1 MKRKCCTSITIII
14 LLFCL
19 HNSLKAQQDSII
31 NRYRE
36 YLFRNEQGGRV
47 DQWLTT
53 LNEKH
58 QWADVDY
65 NDIEPAK
72 WKVSNHLSHVRA
84 LAMAWA
90 NPRSTYYH
98 SEAVWKTLSPALDL
112 WLEKRYKSSNW
123 WHNQIG
129 VPQIMR
135 DIIILTRNKMSP
147 DQLKQSLEVL
157 NQHKVAGTGGNLVWS
172 ADLGI
177 HYTALT
183 NDTALLRKYSDLLIK
198 EVKVSTDEGVQ
209 PDYSFH
215 QHGLRLEIYQYG
227 KAFLTNGV
235 RLAWQLRGTPW
246 AFPKE
251 KTDIL
256 ADFVTKGWQWM
267 ARGINTVP
275 GTIDRAV
282 SRPGELQGADLRE
295 MIPFLCELSP
305 KNATALKE
313 IAQRQNGTGSLTGFK
328 YFPYSDFAAY
338 HRKDFSF
345 FLKTI
350 STRTLASESINHEN
364 LKGRLLDNGDGYL
377 IRNGQEYYNLMPAWD
392 WELLPGITNFE
403 GNSKIE
409 KQKFSGSVS
418 DNVSGLTAM
427 DYSVVDAENNK
438 SLTAHKIWVCKDDLV
453 VCLIS
458 DIRGQ
463 NIQGNVFTALDQ
475 CLWQGD
481 VTVNESGN
489 VLKEGNHQLKNV
501 KWIHHNGFGYI
512 PIKPSDI
519 NLCINTITG
528 NWNAI
533 NTSQSKAPVTE
544 KVFKPVLIH
553 HLNDSGA
560 APSGYV
566 LVECK
571 TPEQVSKIESNPSWK
586 VLCNDK
592 NCQAVSFKDNTIA
605 IAFFSAGLL
614 KVRNS
619 ELTTDEAC
627 LILVSG
633 GKMYV
638 SDPNHIGGMIKIGWK
653 GKELSFDAPVNGTTS
668 KGMVFNAEGMK

>member
-1 MKRKCCTSITIII
+1 MKRKSYHIITIII

-19 HNSLKAQQDSII
+19 QNSAQAQQDSII

-47 DQWLTT
+47 DQLINS

-58 QWADVDY
+58 QWPDVDY
-65 NDIEPAK
+65 NDTEPAK
-72 WKVSNHLSHVRA
+72 WKVSNHLSKVRA

-90 NPRSTYYH
+90 NPRSSWFH
-98 SEAVWKTLSPALDL
+98 SETVWKTLSPALDL

-135 DIIILTRNKMSP
+135 DIIILTRDKMSP

-198 EVKVSTDEGVQ
+198 EVKVSTDEGIQ

-246 AFPKE
+246 AFPEE

-256 ADFVTKGWQWM
+256 ADFVIKGWQWM

-282 SRPGELQGADLRE
+282 SRPGELKGADLRE
-295 MIPFLCELSP
+295 IIPFLCELSP
-305 KNATALKE
+305 KNANVLKE
-313 IAQRQNGTGSLTGFK
+313 IAQRQNGIGSLNGFK

-338 HRKDFSF
+338 HTKDFSF

-377 IRNGQEYYNLMPAWD
+377 IRNGQEYFNLMPAWD
-392 WELLPGITNFE
+392 WELLPGITNFV
-403 GNSKIE
+403 GNSKID

-418 DNVSGLTAM
+418 DNLSGLTAM
-427 DYSVVDAENNK
+427 DYSMVDNENKK
-438 SLTAHKIWVCKDDLV
+438 SLTAHKIWVCKNDLV

-463 NIQGNVFTALDQ
+463 NIQGDVFTALDQ
-475 CLWQGD
+475 CRWQGD

-501 KWIHHNGFGYI
+501 KLIYHNGFGYI
-512 PIKPSDI
+512 PVKPSDFNVCLNTVTGTWNSI
-519 NLCINTITG
+519 N
-528 NWNAI
+528 A
-533 NTSQSKAPVTE
+533 SQSKAPVTE

-553 HLNDSGA
+553 HLNDSEA
-560 APSGYV
+560 ESSGYV
-566 LVECK
+566 LADCK
-571 TPEQVSKIESNPSWK
+571 TTQELEKLVANPTWK
-586 VLCNDK
+586 VLSNDK
-592 NCQAVSFKDNTIA
+592 NCQAVSFKDNTVA

-619 ELTTDEAC
+619 ELTTDKPC

-633 GKMYV
+633 GRMYV
-638 SDPNHIGGMIKIGWK
+638 SDPNHIGGKTTIVFK
-653 GKELSFDAPVNGTTS
+653 GKKLVIDVPENGTTS
-668 KGMVFNAEGMK
+668 MGVLFDLGN